1 MVGSSASTPDEGV
14 IHVHD
19 QDTYA
24 RAPAY
29 TGAHEAGDGGS
40 KAAVAA
46 ETAKE
51 TAKDEARNVAG
62 TAKEQAGAVV
72 GEARGQVRRIASQAK
87 DQATDRV
94 RGQHNQLVDRLRGL
108 SDEFAEMGRDGDSP
122 GKALVSD
129 LGQRGQRVADYL
141 ADRGPEGLVS
151 ELTGFARRR
160 PFAFLAGAVAAGFL
174 VGRLGKNVWKAQQDQ
189 SSGSNGSVSGAQ
201 PSYAD
206 TRYESTRLAEADTA
220 AYSVPPTTPAGTAAP
235 VVADPYAER
244 VVTEPV
250 VVEPIVADPRVVDA
264 YPPQPATPAVRP
276 QPYPD
281 TYTDPDPRQGGLR

>member
-1 MVGSSASTPDEGV
+1 M
-14 IHVHD
+14 HD

-29 TGAHEAGDGGS
+29 TGAHEANDGSS

-72 GEARGQVRRIASQAK
+72 GEARSQVQRIASQAK

-122 GKALVSD
+122 GKALISD

-141 ADRGPEGLVS
+141 ADRGPEGLAS
-151 ELTGFARRR
+151 ELTDFARRR
-160 PFAFLAGAVAAGFL
+160 PFTFLAGAVAAGFL

-189 SSGSNGSVSGAQ
+189 SGSGASGQSSVQ
-201 PSYAD
+201 PSYSA
-206 TRYESTRLAEADTA
+206 SQRLADAETA

-235 VVADPYAER
+235 AYAGTAAPAYTEP

-250 VVEPIVADPRVVDA
+250 YVEPVVADPHVVETF
-264 YPPQPATPAVRP
+264 PPATTPVT
-276 QPYPD
+276 PYTDPNVD
-281 TYTDPDPRQGGLR
+281 PYADPDPRQGGLR

>member
-1 MVGSSASTPDEGV
+1 M
-14 IHVHD
+14 HD

-29 TGAHEAGDGGS
+29 TGAHEANDGSS

-72 GEARGQVRRIASQAK
+72 GEARSQVQRIASQAK
-87 DQATDRV
+87 AQATDRV

-129 LGQRGQRVADYL
+129 LGHRGQRVADFL
-141 ADRGPEGLVS
+141 ADRGPEGVVS
-151 ELTGFARRR
+151 EVTDFARRR
-160 PFAFLAGAVAAGFL
+160 PFTFLAGAVAAGFL
-174 VGRLGKNVWKAQQDQ
+174 VGRLGKNVWKAQQEQ
-189 SSGSNGSVSGAQ
+189 SASPSTNTRAQ
-201 PSYAD
+201 ATN
-206 TRYESTRLAEADTA
+206 TRAQATRLAEADTA
-220 AYSVPPTTPAGTAAP
+220 SYSVPPTTPVGIAAP
-235 VVADPYAER
+235 VVADTYTER

-250 VVEPIVADPRVVDA
+250 YVEPVVADPRVVEA
-264 YPPQPATPAVRP
+264 FPPAETPVTPATPP
-276 QPYPD
+276 PYYP
-281 TYTDPDPRQGGLR
+281 DPDPRQGGQR

>member
-1 MVGSSASTPDEGV
+1 M
-14 IHVHD
+14 HD

-29 TGAHEAGDGGS
+29 TGSHEANDGSS

-72 GEARGQVRRIASQAK
+72 GEARSQVQRLASQAK
-87 DQATDRV
+87 GQATDRV
-94 RGQHNQLVDRLRGL
+94 RGQHTQLVDRLRGL

-151 ELTGFARRR
+151 ELTDFARRK
-160 PFAFLAGAVAAGFL
+160 PFTFLAGAVAAGFF

-189 SSGSNGSVSGAQ
+189 SSTV
-201 PSYAD
+201 D
-206 TRYESTRLAEADTA
+206 TPTEATRLAEADTA
-220 AYSVPPTTPAGTAAP
+220 AYSVSPVTRAGTTAP
-235 VVADPYAER
+235 VVADPYTER
-244 VVTEPV
+244 VVAEPV
-250 VVEPIVADPRVVDA
+250 YVESVTPVTPPPY
-264 YPPQPATPAVRP
+264 YP
-276 QPYPD
+276 
-281 TYTDPDPRQGGLR
+281 DPDPRQGGLR

>member
-1 MVGSSASTPDEGV
+1 M
-14 IHVHD
+14 HD
-19 QDTYA
+19 QETYA
-24 RAPAY
+24 RAPSY
-29 TGAHEAGDGGS
+29 TGAHEANGGGS

-51 TAKDEARNVAG
+51 TAKDEAGNVAG
-62 TAKEQAGAVV
+62 TAREQAGAVV
-72 GEARGQVRRIASQAK
+72 GEARSQVGRIASQAR

-108 SDEFAEMGRDGDSP
+108 SDEFAEMGGDGNSP
-122 GKALVSD
+122 GKALIGD

-151 ELTGFARRR
+151 ELTDFARRK
-160 PFAFLAGAVAAGFL
+160 PFTFLAGAAVAGFL

-189 SSGSNGSVSGAQ
+189 SSTVDSGA
-201 PSYAD
+201 AA
-206 TRYESTRLAEADTA
+206 TRLAEADTA
-220 AYSVPPTTPAGTAAP
+220 AYSVPPTTPAATAAP

-250 VVEPIVADPRVVDA
+250 YTEPVYTEPNYAEPVVADPRVVEA
-264 YPPQPATPAVRP
+264 FPPETPGTPGRPGTPAAP
-276 QPYPD
+276 PPYYSE
-281 TYTDPDPRQGGLR
+281 TDPRQGGTR

>member
-1 MVGSSASTPDEGV
+1 M
-14 IHVHD
+14 HD

-29 TGAHEAGDGGS
+29 SGAHEANDGGS

-72 GEARGQVRRIASQAK
+72 GEARSQVQRLASQAK

-94 RGQHNQLVDRLRGL
+94 RGQHSQLVDRLRGL
-108 SDEFAEMGRDGDSP
+108 SDEFADMGRDGDSP

-151 ELTGFARRR
+151 ELTDFARRK
-160 PFAFLAGAVAAGFL
+160 PFTFLAGAVAAGFL

-189 SSGSNGSVSGAQ
+189 QSGPGATASTAR
-201 PSYAD
+201 PSYS
-206 TRYESTRLAEADTA
+206 ESQRLADADTA

-235 VVADPYAER
+235 VVADPYAGSTY
-244 VVTEPV
+244 TEPV
-250 VVEPIVADPRVVDA
+250 YVEPVVADPHVVEAFPPDPA
-264 YPPQPATPAVRP
+264 VPPQP
-276 QPYPD
+276 
-281 TYTDPDPRQGGLR
+281 YTDPDPRQGGLR

>member
-1 MVGSSASTPDEGV
+1 M
-14 IHVHD
+14 HD

-29 TGAHEAGDGGS
+29 TGAHDADDGSS

-46 ETAKE
+46 ETAME

-72 GEARGQVRRIASQAK
+72 GEARSQVQRIASQAK
-87 DQATDRV
+87 VQATDRV

-129 LGQRGQRVADYL
+129 LGRRGQRVADFL
-141 ADRGPEGLVS
+141 ADRGPEGVVS
-151 ELTGFARRR
+151 ELTDFARRR

-174 VGRLGKNVWKAQQDQ
+174 VGRLGKNVWKAQQEQ
-189 SSGSNGSVSGAQ
+189 SASPAT
-201 PSYAD
+201 D
-206 TRYESTRLAEADTA
+206 TRTQATRLAEADTA
-220 AYSVPPTTPAGTAAP
+220 SYSVPPTTPAGTAAP
-235 VVADPYAER
+235 VVADTYTER

-250 VVEPIVADPRVVDA
+250 YVEPVVADPRVVEA
-264 YPPQPATPAVRP
+264 FPPAESPVTPATPP
-276 QPYPD
+276 P
-281 TYTDPDPRQGGLR
+281 